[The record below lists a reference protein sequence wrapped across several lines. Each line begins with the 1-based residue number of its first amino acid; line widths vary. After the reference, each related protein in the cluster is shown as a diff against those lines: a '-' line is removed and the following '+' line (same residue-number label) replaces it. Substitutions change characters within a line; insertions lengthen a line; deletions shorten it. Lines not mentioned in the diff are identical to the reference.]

1 MAHIPSNGKI
11 WKALKSMKLY
21 KAPGI
26 DGLQA
31 GFFQRFWLVVG
42 DSMKREVKEVFTN
55 QKVLEYLN

>member
-1 MAHIPSNGKI
+1 
-11 WKALKSMKLY
+11 MKLY

-31 GFFQRFWLVVG
+31 GFFHRFWLVVG